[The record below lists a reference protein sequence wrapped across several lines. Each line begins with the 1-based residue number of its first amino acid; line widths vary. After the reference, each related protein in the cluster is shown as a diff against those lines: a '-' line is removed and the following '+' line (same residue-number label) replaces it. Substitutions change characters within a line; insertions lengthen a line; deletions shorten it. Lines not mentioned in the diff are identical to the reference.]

1 MKTHQKPVKKKIA
14 QLPTVQVLTST
25 PDETVVPQPGQV
37 TLSGC
42 AVHTAGSGRAGAAG
56 AGAAGYA
63 TYTGGGGEN
72 GWDARRAIHGH
83 RGGANK
89 RGARWSI
96 PGGGGHAPSH
106 PERRLVEK
114 GAGMKGRVGEG
125 DGRWTN
131 AGRQGCWATRNVQGR
146 EMSF

>member
-1 MKTHQKPVKKKIA
+1 MSLAQSKEPGMKTHQKPVKKKIA

-63 TYTGGGGEN
+63 TYTGGGGVTT
-72 GWDARRAIHGH
+72 
-83 RGGANK
+83 GGTPAAPYTGIVVVPTK
-89 RGARWSI
+89 GALAGPY
-96 PGGGGHAPSH
+96 PGGGGTPPAI
-106 PERRLVEK
+106 RRE
-114 GAGMKGRVGEG
+114 
-125 DGRWTN
+125 D
-131 AGRQGCWATRNVQGR
+131 
-146 EMSF
+146 